1 MQKTFSKRKLQFTN
15 VCNLCNA
22 VETIMVKA
30 SDIKVAHKN
39 YISIKDVFNTT
50 FEYARLQQ

>member
-50 FEYARLQQ
+50 FEYARLPQ